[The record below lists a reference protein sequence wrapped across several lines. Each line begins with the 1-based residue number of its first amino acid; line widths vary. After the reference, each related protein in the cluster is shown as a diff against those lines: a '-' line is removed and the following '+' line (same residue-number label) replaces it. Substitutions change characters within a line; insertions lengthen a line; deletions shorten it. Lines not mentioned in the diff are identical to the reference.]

1 MAEGGGIIQAK
12 VVKKQVIVEEMDDS
26 KIKEFEKRI
35 QSEKEEIRKRV
46 MIERQNIEM

>member
-1 MAEGGGIIQAK
+1 
-12 VVKKQVIVEEMDDS
+12 MDDS

-46 MIERQNIEM
+46 MIER